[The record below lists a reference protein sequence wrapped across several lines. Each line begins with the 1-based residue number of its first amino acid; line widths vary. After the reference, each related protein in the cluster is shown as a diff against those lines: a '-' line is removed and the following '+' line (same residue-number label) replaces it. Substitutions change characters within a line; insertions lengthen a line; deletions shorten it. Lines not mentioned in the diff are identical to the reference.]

1 MCALFLPAY
10 NYHLLSVHLEE
21 MRQSNTLPLASPSES
36 ISPEYYQ
43 GSQNL
48 ANATI
53 PLF

>member
-36 ISPEYYQ
+36 DFTGILSR
-43 GSQNL
+43 
-48 ANATI
+48 
-53 PLF
+53 